1 MADIGCGTGL
11 FTLSAAEICTGE
23 TKIYAVDVSEEMLA
37 EVEKRAEEAGYHF
50 IQTVKS
56 DEYDFKLNCGAANYL
71 LIYTVLHE
79 IEDKNR
85 FLQEA
90 ARICQAGGKITVIEF
105 K

>member
-50 IQTVKS
+50 IQTVK
-56 DEYDFKLNCGAANYL
+56 
-71 LIYTVLHE
+71 
-79 IEDKNR
+79 
-85 FLQEA
+85 
-90 ARICQAGGKITVIEF
+90 
-105 K
+105 